1 MLIDHK
7 ANSQRNRLCK
17 LLEKYTNKDKDNK
30 RLEVLLQAE
39 VIQRQEV
46 EEEEFQCNKRLV
58 EAGEE
63 EEL

>member
-1 MLIDHK
+1 MRIDHK

-30 RLEVLLQAE
+30 RLEVPLQAE

-46 EEEEFQCNKRLV
+46 EEEEFQCNKQLA

>member
-1 MLIDHK
+1 M
-7 ANSQRNRLCK
+7 
-17 LLEKYTNKDKDNK
+17 LEKYTNKDKDNK

-46 EEEEFQCNKRLV
+46 EEEEFQCNKQLA